1 MGYKSMAMSDSSNFV
16 PTMQAPGMP
25 GDEELRLHA
34 LREYGILDTPPDPSL
49 DHVTRLAAAIMRVP
63 ISLVSLIDT
72 DRQWFKSKFGL
83 LADETG
89 RDVSFCGHAI
99 LQDEVFVIP
108 DASLDSRFAGNPLV
122 VGDPNIRFYA
132 GAPLRTPDGYRI
144 GTLCV
149 IDTEPREG
157 LTEFEANALEAM
169 AVLVVDEMELRQAER
184 TVATQRNDLKRYYE
198 VMGASTD
205 FMGLATPEG
214 QVIGINPAGRR
225 MAGLSED
232 QDVSTLTIAAL
243 HPPRVHETLF
253 SEALPTAMAE
263 GSWRGKLTL
272 LSIDGL
278 EIPTDQVILS
288 HRNDDGEIVYLSTI
302 ARDVSAASEVLRLR
316 DVEIMKDEF
325 VSTVSHEL
333 RTPLTSIIASLG
345 LLADGAIA
353 PLDPAV
359 QEVVDI
365 ALINSERL
373 VHLVDD
379 ILDYERMEVS
389 TIELKPAFVS
399 AAGMVDSAIMAVIGT
414 ARERNVELIADP
426 EVDGDF
432 EIECDPHRV
441 IQVLI
446 NLLGNAV
453 KFSPHSSSVIARV
466 DRSADGS
473 ASFAIIDHGHGID
486 KEMLPKLFDPFWQVD
501 SSASRAVGG
510 SGLGLAISRR
520 IVEQHGGT
528 IEVNSERG
536 VGSTFRVVLPLRQT

>member
-1 MGYKSMAMSDSSNFV
+1 MGYKSMAMSDSSNLV
-16 PTMQAPGMP
+16 PTMQAPEIP

-34 LREYGILDTPPDPSL
+34 LREYEILDTPPDPSL
-49 DHVTRLAAAIMRVP
+49 DHVTRLAASILRVP
-63 ISLVSLIDT
+63 ISLVSLIDS

-83 LADETG
+83 LTDETG

-99 LQDEVFVIP
+99 LQDEVFVVP
-108 DASLDSRFAGNPLV
+108 DASADPRFAGNPLV
-122 VGDPNIRFYA
+122 EGEPNIRFYA

-149 IDTEPREG
+149 IDTEPRDG

-205 FMGLATPEG
+205 FMGLADPDG
-214 QVIGINPAGRR
+214 NVIGINPAGRE
-225 MAGLSED
+225 MVGLGED
-232 QDVSTLTIAAL
+232 QDLTSLTIGAL
-243 HPPRVHETLF
+243 HPVHFHDVLF
-253 SEALPTAMAE
+253 AEAMPTAMAE
-263 GSWRGKLTL
+263 GSWRGRSVLLTV
-272 LSIDGL
+272 DGG
-278 EIPTDQVILS
+278 EVPIDQVILC
-288 HRNDDGEIVYLSTI
+288 HRDDDGKIAYFSTI
-302 ARDVSAASEVLRLR
+302 ARDVSDRSEVSRLR

-345 LLADGAIA
+345 LLADGVIA

-359 QEVVDI
+359 QEVVNI
-365 ALINSERL
+365 ALLNSERL

-389 TIELKPAFVS
+389 AIELKPAFVS
-399 AAGMVDSAIMAVIGT
+399 ASGLVDSAIMAVMGT
-414 ARERNVELIADP
+414 ALERNLELIADP
-426 EVDGDF
+426 GPAGDF
-432 EIECDPHRV
+432 EIECDPHRI

-446 NLLGNAV
+446 NLMGNAI
-453 KFSPHSSSVIARV
+453 KFSPHSSSVIIRV
-466 DRSADGS
+466 EKTEDGVANFS
-473 ASFAIIDHGHGID
+473 VIDQGHGID
-486 KEMLPKLFDPFWQVD
+486 KDMLPKLFDPFWQVD

-520 IVEQHGGT
+520 IVEQHRGT

>member
-1 MGYKSMAMSDSSNFV
+1 MAMSDSSNLV
-16 PTMQAPGMP
+16 PNMQAPEIP

-34 LREYGILDTPPDPSL
+34 LREYDILDTPPDPSL
-49 DHVTRLAAAIMRVP
+49 DHVTRLAASILRVP
-63 ISLVSLIDT
+63 ISLVSLIDS

-99 LQDEVFVIP
+99 LQDGVFVVP
-108 DASLDSRFAGNPLV
+108 DAAADPRFAGNPLV
-122 VGDPNIRFYA
+122 VGEPNIRFYA
-132 GAPLRTPDGYRI
+132 GAPLRTSDGFQV

-205 FMGLATPEG
+205 FMGLAGPDG
-214 QVIGINPAGRR
+214 NVIGINPAGRQ
-225 MAGLSED
+225 MAGLTEE
-232 QDVSTLTIAAL
+232 QDLSSLTIGAL
-243 HPPRVHETLF
+243 HPVQFHETLF
-253 SEALPTAMAE
+253 AEAMPTATAK
-263 GSWRGKLTL
+263 GSWRGRSALLTV
-272 LSIDGL
+272 DGG
-278 EIPTDQVILS
+278 EVPIDQVILC
-288 HRNDDGEIVYLSTI
+288 HRDDDGKIVYFSTI
-302 ARDVSAASEVLRLR
+302 ARDISDRSEVNRLR

-353 PLDPAV
+353 PLDPEV
-359 QEVVDI
+359 QEVVNI

-389 TIELKPAFVS
+389 ALELKPTAVS
-399 AAGMVDSAIMAVIGT
+399 AAGLVDSAIMAVLGT
-414 ARERNVELIADP
+414 ARERNLALIADSGA
-426 EVDGDF
+426 EGDF
-432 EIECDPHRV
+432 SIECDPHRV
-441 IQVLI
+441 IQVLV
-446 NLLGNAV
+446 NLLGNAI
-453 KFSPHSSSVIARV
+453 KFSPHSSSVIVRV
-466 DRSADGS
+466 DHTDDGLAHFS
-473 ASFAIIDHGHGID
+473 VIDHGHGID
-486 KEMLPKLFDPFWQVD
+486 KDMLPKLFDPFWQVD